1 MALADAIRF
10 VNDLHTNDQLRQTV
24 HVDRDH
30 IFFSA
35 SAVSASAAGAAPYTF
50 TAAELRQA
58 LSQYWAAH
66 PPDDPA
72 SRVLSEA
79 PGF

>member
-1 MALADAIRF
+1 MALQDAIDF
-10 VNDLHTNDQLRQTV
+10 VNELHTNDHLRQTV

-35 SAVSASAAGAAPYTF
+35 SAVRATPYTF
-50 TAAELRQA
+50 TAAALRQA
-58 LSQYWAAH
+58 LSQYWATH
-66 PPDDPA
+66 LPDDPA
-72 SRVLSEA
+72 SKVLSEA